1 MDNINTSLIVKWL
14 RLPMALLVIFIHM
27 TPHLNP
33 HFTPVY
39 SIDWQSLSPDNMP
52 ISTSIWHI
60 YQVTGIIAVFPLA
73 NTMIKKLKYINQFIF
88 KHSNASF
95 FIYVV
100 QTVPI
105 VVTSPLGFAS
115 LLIDK
120 TLYISGLCRYSGGG
134 DKLLLNSIC
143 MSFRMHN
150 NV

>member
-73 NTMIKKLKYINQFIF
+73 NTMIKKTQVYK
-88 KHSNASF
+88 S
-95 FIYVV
+95 IY
-100 QTVPI
+100 
-105 VVTSPLGFAS
+105 F
-115 LLIDK
+115 
-120 TLYISGLCRYSGGG
+120 
-134 DKLLLNSIC
+134 
-143 MSFRMHN
+143 
-150 NV
+150 

>member
-52 ISTSIWHI
+52 ISTSIRHI

-95 FIYVV
+95 L
-100 QTVPI
+100 
-105 VVTSPLGFAS
+105 S
-115 LLIDK
+115 
-120 TLYISGLCRYSGGG
+120 TLYIL
-134 DKLLLNSIC
+134 
-143 MSFRMHN
+143 FP
-150 NV
+150 